1 MTNRADQRISRRHF
15 HHATLAAAL
24 SYTGGYTLRV
34 PANEDARTTLRL
46 GAIGLFGRH
55 LKFESP
61 RQWVSLHRQWGFRAA
76 DCPVAIGA
84 PADEIRSYS
93 QAARRAEIIIA
104 QVGAWSNPI
113 SLDPEIR
120 KEGLEK
126 NIQGL
131 QLADEI
137 GAICCVNASGSL
149 GEELKSEHPENLTD
163 ATFSLIVDTVRH
175 IIDEVKPRR
184 AFYALEPMPYTYPHS
199 ADSYLRLFKAVD
211 RPSFG
216 VQFDPVNLI
225 NSPEKYYNTTGV
237 IRDFVRQL
245 GSHINCAHL
254 KDVKMHSQMTVHI
267 DEVCPGTGN
276 LDIAN
281 FLRELKRL
289 PHVPILI
296 EHMKSEMEYR
306 KAVDHTRSVAEQ
318 ISVRL

>member
-1 MTNRADQRISRRHF
+1 M
-15 HHATLAAAL
+15 
-24 SYTGGYTLRV
+24 GGYAARAS
-34 PANEDARTTLRL
+34 ANDAARTRLRL

-61 RQWVSLHRQWGFRAA
+61 QQWVSLHRQWGFRVA

-93 QAARRAEIIIA
+93 EAARRADIIIA

-120 KEGLEK
+120 EKGLEK
-126 NIQGL
+126 SIQGL

-137 GAICCVNASGSL
+137 RAICCVNAGGSL
-149 GEELKSEHPENLTD
+149 GEQLKSEHPKNLTD

-175 IIDEVKPRR
+175 IIDEVKPQH
-184 AFYALEPMPYTYPHS
+184 AFYVLEPMPYTYPNS

-216 VQFDPVNLI
+216 VQFYDPVNLI

-237 IRDFVRQL
+237 IRDFVRLL
-245 GSHINCAHL
+245 GPHIKCAHL
-254 KDVKMHSQMTVHI
+254 KDVKMHSQVTVHI

-281 FLRELKRL
+281 FLHELKRL

-296 EHMKSEMEYR
+296 EHMKSEIEYR
-306 KAVDHTRSVAEQ
+306 KAVDHTRSVAERV
-318 ISVRL
+318 SVRL